1 MTRARVATCGPL
13 QMDRH
18 AVDGSTLRPTP
29 SGVISSA
36 SYALTKT
43 PRAELHRRTWPHG
56 DELIT
61 AHIGANGMPPEGL
74 TVGMFSLPPEA
85 KNLMADIEAFKTDIA
100 AIRQLLER
108 LVEIEESKQGI
119 R

>member
-1 MTRARVATCGPL
+1 
-13 QMDRH
+13 
-18 AVDGSTLRPTP
+18 
-29 SGVISSA
+29 
-36 SYALTKT
+36 
-43 PRAELHRRTWPHG
+43 
-56 DELIT
+56 
-61 AHIGANGMPPEGL
+61 MPPEGL